1 MGVNASSAEKS
12 YYHSPPNPAD
22 WGTPNHFAQSGG
34 LGYAAVQHPFIINKD
49 PMSSPITT
57 LWGGR
62 FEQAASPLL
71 RQFNDSLP
79 FDQRLWL
86 EDIFGSMAYTDA
98 IAAAGLLTGAERDAL
113 LTGLE
118 QVAQEWR
125 SGQFQIAAGD
135 EDIHTAVERRL
146 AELIGPT
153 AGKLHTG
160 RSRNDQVATDL
171 RWWLRSRVDELD
183 AALAGLLQAAVAR
196 AETEIDV
203 LMPGYTH
210 VQPAQPIRW
219 SHWLLSH
226 AWAWQRDR
234 QRLTELRARLNHCP
248 LGAGALAGT
257 PFAVDRAALAA
268 ELDFA
273 APIPNSIDAVR
284 DRDYV
289 AEFLSWAALL
299 GAHLSQIAEDLI
311 WWSSKEFGFVRMA
324 DAWSTGSSLMPQK
337 RNPDALELLRGK
349 AGRLVGNL
357 VSVLAVLKSLP
368 AAYNKD
374 LQEDKEPL
382 FDSVNTLQ
390 TALPVIQQVLATL
403 TINPARMAAALA
415 DELLAT
421 DLADYLVRRGVPF
434 RQSHE
439 LVGLAVKRSEALGLP
454 LRALPPEEYTAISPY
469 FGADVAAVFDF
480 ERSVE
485 QRAAIGGTARAA
497 VQAQIAA
504 LRSQL

>member
-1 MGVNASSAEKS
+1 MPVN
-12 YYHSPPNPAD
+12 SP
-22 WGTPNHFAQSGG
+22 
-34 LGYAAVQHPFIINKD
+34 
-49 PMSSPITT
+49 T

-86 EDIFGSMAYTDA
+86 EDILGSQAY
-98 IAAAGLLTGAERDAL
+98 AAALADAGLLTAAERDTL
-113 LTGLE
+113 HTGLA
-118 QVAQEWR
+118 QVADEWR
-125 SGQFQIAAGD
+125 SGQFVLAAGD

-146 AELIGPT
+146 GEIVGPV

-160 RSRNDQVATDL
+160 RSRNDQVATDQ
-171 RWWLRSRVDELD
+171 RWWVRNRIDELD
-183 AALAGLLQAAVAR
+183 TALGGLLQTALDRAAADI
-196 AETEIDV
+196 EV

-210 VQPAQPIRW
+210 LQPAQPIRW

-234 QRLTELRARLNHCP
+234 ERLAELRARVNRCP

-257 PFAVDRAALAA
+257 PFTVDRTALAA
-268 ELDFA
+268 ILGFA
-273 APIPNSIDAVR
+273 APIPNSMDAVR
-284 DRDYV
+284 DRDYIV
-289 AEFLSWAALL
+289 EFLAWAALL
-299 GAHLSQIAEDLI
+299 GSHLSQLAEDLI
-311 WWSSKEFGFVRMA
+311 LWNSKEFGFVQVA
-324 DAWSTGSSLMPQK
+324 DQWSTGSSLMPQK
-337 RNPDALELLRGK
+337 RNPDSLELLRGK
-349 AGRLVGNL
+349 AGRLTGNL
-357 VSVLAVLKSLP
+357 TSALVMLKGLP

-382 FDSVNTLQ
+382 FDSVDTLLL
-390 TALPVIQQVLATL
+390 ALPVAAGVLGTL
-403 TINPARMAAALA
+403 TIHPQRMRDALV
-415 DELLAT
+415 DEMLAT

-439 LVGLAVKRSEALGLP
+439 LAGVAVKRSETLGVPLRSLP
-454 LRALPPEEYTAISPY
+454 LEEYAAISPQ

-497 VQAQIAA
+497 VEAQIAA
-504 LRSQL
+504 LQALVVRIT

>member
-1 MGVNASSAEKS
+1 M
-12 YYHSPPNPAD
+12 
-22 WGTPNHFAQSGG
+22 
-34 LGYAAVQHPFIINKD
+34 
-49 PMSSPITT
+49 TT

-86 EDIFGSMAYTDA
+86 EDIFGSMAYA
-98 IAAAGLLTGAERDAL
+98 SAGAAAGLLTAAERDAL
-113 LTGLE
+113 LAGLE
-118 QVAQEWR
+118 QVAEEWR
-125 SGQFQIAAGD
+125 AGQFPFAPGD

-146 AELIGPT
+146 GELIGPL

-183 AALAGLLQAAVAR
+183 SLLVDLLRVTVQRAAA
-196 AETEIDV
+196 EIDV

-234 QRLTELRARLNHCP
+234 ERLADLRRRLNHSP
-248 LGAGALAGT
+248 LGAGALAGN
-257 PFAVDRAALAA
+257 PFAVDRHALAA
-268 ELDFA
+268 DLGFDG
-273 APIPNSIDAVR
+273 PIPNSIDAVR
-284 DRDYV
+284 DRDY
-289 AEFLSWAALL
+289 ALEFLSWAALL
-299 GAHLSQIAEDLI
+299 GMHLSQIAEDLI
-311 WWSSKEFGFVRMA
+311 LWSSREFGFVQVS
-324 DAWSTGSSLMPQK
+324 DQYSTGSSLMPQK

-349 AGRLVGNL
+349 AGRLTGNL
-357 VSVLAVLKSLP
+357 VSLLTTLKGLP

-382 FDSVNTLQ
+382 FDSVNTLLV
-390 TALPVIQQVLATL
+390 ALPVAAGVLATMR
-403 TINPARMAAALA
+403 IRPERMAAALG

-421 DLADYLVRRGVPF
+421 DLADTLVRRGVPF

-439 LVGLAVKRSEALGLP
+439 LAGLAVKRSEALGVALRELP
-454 LRALPPEEYTAISPY
+454 LAEYQAISPQ
-469 FGADVAAVFDF
+469 FGPDVAGVFDF
-480 ERSVE
+480 EQSVE
-485 QRAAIGGTARAA
+485 QRAVYGGTAHAA
-497 VQAQIAA
+497 VLRQIEELRA
-504 LRSQL
+504 LLPSN